1 MSLRLDGVSK
11 NFGGLAALHRLTME
25 VAPGRVTGL
34 IGPNGAGKTTVI
46 NLVTGLLALTEGR
59 IFLDDADI
67 GELEPHE
74 VACRG
79 VARTFQSI
87 RLLREGTVLENVMVG
102 FHRHDRSSTVARLL
116 GLPPVSR
123 QNATFRRRAEE
134 LLVEFGMVERAN
146 HLAGELA
153 YGHQRRVEIM
163 RSLAMDPSV
172 LLLDEPVAGMND
184 AEAKELG
191 VIFRRLADR
200 GLAVLLVEHNMQL
213 VMTVCDHIYVLNS
226 GELIARGSPAQ
237 VQGDPGVVEAYL
249 GA

>member
-1 MSLRLDGVSK
+1 MSLRVARVSK
-11 NFGGLAALHRLTME
+11 SFGGLAALRRLTME

-102 FHRHDRSSTVARLL
+102 FHRHDRSSIVARLL
-116 GLPPVSR
+116 GLPTVSR

-134 LLVEFGMVERAN
+134 LLVEFGMMERAN

-200 GLAVLLVEHNMQL
+200 GLAVLLIEHNMQL

-226 GELIARGSPAQ
+226 GELIAQGSPAQ
-237 VQGDPGVVEAYL
+237 VQGDPGVVAAYL

>member
-1 MSLRLDGVSK
+1 MSLRLEQVSK
-11 NFGGLAALHRLTME
+11 SFGGLAALRRLTME

-46 NLVTGLLALTEGR
+46 NLVSGLLALTEGH
-59 IFLDDADI
+59 IFLDDAGI
-67 GELEPHE
+67 GALEPHE
-74 VACRG
+74 VARRG
-79 VARTFQSI
+79 IARTFQNI
-87 RLLREGTVLENVMVG
+87 RLLREATVLGNVMVG
-102 FHRHDRSSTVARLL
+102 FHRHDRLSTVARLL
-116 GLPPVSR
+116 GLPAVSR
-123 QNATFRRRAEE
+123 QNATFRKRAEE
-134 LLVEFGMVERAN
+134 LLAEFGMTERAN

-163 RSLAMDPSV
+163 RALAMDPSV
-172 LLLDEPVAGMND
+172 VLLDEPVAGMNE

-200 GLAVLLVEHNMQL
+200 GIAVLLIEHNMQL

-226 GELIARGSPAQ
+226 GELIAQGTPAQ
-237 VQGDPGVVEAYL
+237 IQGDPGVIEAYL